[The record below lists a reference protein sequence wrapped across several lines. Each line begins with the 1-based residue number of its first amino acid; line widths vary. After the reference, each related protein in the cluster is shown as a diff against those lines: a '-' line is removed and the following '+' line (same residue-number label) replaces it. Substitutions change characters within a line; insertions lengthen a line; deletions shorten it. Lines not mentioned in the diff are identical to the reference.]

1 MVAMRTKL
9 DARYDQPGKTVFYDS
24 AQLGNILKLRRK
36 ELGYTQTDIANFMG
50 CSQRLVS
57 EIYIL
62 VNKVPEALNME
73 ARNPHITPILIRPI
87 SHPTTKTRG
96 QAQGS

>member
-57 EIYIL
+57 EIERGKPTVAFETVLRMANGLGVDFI
-62 VNKVPEALNME
+62 AS
-73 ARNPHITPILIRPI
+73 IRG
-87 SHPTTKTRG
+87 K
-96 QAQGS
+96 